1 MYTIYTD
8 DTDQLSIICP
18 KCRLEQNIDTTKFK
32 DTQEKLK
39 GKCKCGEPYEFKIEH
54 RKRYREGVRL
64 TGEYS
69 ILDKEE
75 KGEIIIRD
83 LSMSG
88 IRFECLSPHHISED
102 DVLKVKFN
110 LDRPKRS
117 EIQKL
122 VKVVR
127 VRDRIIG
134 ADFMESKSY
143 KRDLEYYLQI

>member
-8 DTDQLSIICP
+8 DTNQVSIICP
-18 KCRLEQNIDTTKFK
+18 KCKLEQNIDTIKFK
-32 DTQEKLK
+32 DTREKLK
-39 GKCKCGEPYEFKIEH
+39 GKCKCGESYEFTIEH

-88 IRFECLSPHHISED
+88 IRFECLNPHHISED
-102 DVLKVKFN
+102 DVLKVKFK

-122 VKVVR
+122 VRVIR
-127 VRDRIIG
+127 VRERIIG
-134 ADFMESKSY
+134 AQFMETKSY
-143 KRDLEYYLQI
+143 KNDLKFYLQI

>member
-8 DTDQLSIICP
+8 DSNQVSIICP
-18 KCRLEQNIDTTKFK
+18 KCRSEQNIDITKLK
-32 DTQEKLK
+32 DTQKKLE

-75 KGEIIIRD
+75 KGELIIRD

-88 IRFECLSPHHISED
+88 IRFECPNPHHISKD
-102 DVLKVKFN
+102 DILKVKFK
-110 LDRPKRS
+110 LDRPKIL

-122 VKVVR
+122 VKVIR
-127 VRDRIIG
+127 VREHIIG
-134 ADFMESKSY
+134 AQFMETKSY
-143 KRDLEYYLQI
+143 KRYLEFYLQI

>member
-1 MYTIYTD
+1 MHTIYTD
-8 DTDQLSIICP
+8 DTNQVSIICP
-18 KCRLEQNIDTTKFK
+18 KCRLEQNIDTTNFK
-32 DTQEKLK
+32 DTQKKLT
-39 GKCKCGEPYEFKIEH
+39 GKCGCGEPYEFTIEH

-88 IRFECLSPHHISED
+88 IRFECLNPHHISED
-102 DVLKVKFN
+102 DVLKVKFK

-122 VKVVR
+122 VRVIR
-127 VRDRIIG
+127 VRERIIG
-134 ADFMESKSY
+134 AQFMETKSY
-143 KRDLEYYLQI
+143 KNDLKFYLQI